1 VEGRSIAIE
10 YRWAE
15 GKPERI
21 HDLTAELVRLPVD
34 VIVTVG
40 EPGGPAAKQA
50 TSTIPIVAAAH
61 PDPVRTGLVASLA
74 RPGRN
79 ITGLSSMNAELGEK
93 RLELLKEA
101 VPKLS
106 RVAVLRDP
114 WQPSTHPRPT
124 EAAARALGLRL
135 QVLEMGDIKDLEPAL
150 AAAKK
155 GRAGALTIMPSPFLS
170 AHRVRLVE
178 GVTKV
183 RLPAIYHLRE
193 LVAVGG
199 LLS

>member
-155 GRAGALTIMPSPFLS
+155 GRAGALTIMPSPVLS